1 MNRIGV
7 AIVGVNGA
15 VASTVIAG
23 VELMKRGLVPRIG
36 MVTERTDARIAE
48 SLTELLDFAPLES
61 LVFGGLGPAV
71 RERATRAR
79 CTTRCCPQHV
89 LEQVSAELERI
100 TPWPAVFSTTYVEK
114 LAGENVVQRQR
125 LPRGDRHPR
134 ARTSRPSRRR
144 NNLDRVVMVNLASTE
159 RFLEVQPVHQRPA
172 RVRGRPRRERPGHH
186 AGDAVLLRR
195 QQARHPVLQLHA
207 EPHQRP
213 GARRAGRA
221 RWATP
226 FAGMD
231 GKTGQ
236 TLLKTALASMFRA
249 RRLLI
254 EGWYSTNFLGNS
266 DGLVLDAPGSN
277 KTKVLSKSAV
287 LDSIVGYHVE
297 NHQVH
302 IHYYKPRG
310 DSKEAWDNID
320 IVGFAGIPMQIKVNF
335 LCQDSA
341 LAAPL
346 VIDLVR
352 LLDVA
357 KRAGERGIQRQ
368 LSMFF
373 KSPYHAPG
381 ETPVHDL
388 FKQEKLL
395 LDWAR
400 AHATRRRRRAPTAR
414 SRTRSRRRDGARRA
428 RRPRRDRALRR
439 DARRCSTRRAPR
451 LADRRRTTS
460 ARAVARVLD
469 RGILSGPFAPEAVA
483 LEEEF
488 ARVRR
493 RASTA
498 C

>member
-1 MNRIGV
+1 MKRIGV

-23 VELMKRGLVPRIG
+23 VELMKRGLAPRVG

-48 SLTELLDFAPLES
+48 SITELLDFAPLEN
-61 LVFGGLGPAV
+61 LVFAGWDLQLSNVYEGTLHHKVLPA
-71 RERATRAR
+71 
-79 CTTRCCPQHV
+79 HV
-89 LEQVSAELERI
+89 VEQVRPELERI
-100 TPWPAVFSTTYVEK
+100 KPWPAVFAKSYVGK
-114 LAGENVVQRQR
+114 LSGENVVTCNGMREEIAIIER
-125 LPRGDRHPR
+125 DLEGFRKAH
-134 ARTSRPSRRR
+134 A
-144 NNLDRVVMVNLASTE
+144 LDRVVMVNLASTE
-159 RFLEVQPVHQRPA
+159 RFLDVQPVHRDLRAFEAGLDANDPA
-172 RVRGRPRRERPGHH
+172 ITPAMRYFYAANR
-186 AGDAVLLRR
+186 LRIPYCNFTPSLTNVPALAE
-195 QQARHPVLQLHA
+195 QAN
-207 EPHQRP
+207 ET
-213 GARRAGRA
+213 GN
-221 RWATP
+221 P

-236 TLLKTALASMFRA
+236 TLLKTALASMLRA
-249 RRLLI
+249 RRLFI
-254 EGWYSTNFLGNS
+254 EGWYSTNVLGNS
-266 DGLVLDAPGSN
+266 DGLVLDDPSSN

-320 IVGFAGIPMQIKVNF
+320 IVGFAGVPMQIKVNF
-335 LCQDSA
+335 LCQDSV

-357 KRAGERGIQRQ
+357 KSAGERGIQRQ

-381 ETPVHDL
+381 EAPVHDL

-400 AHATRRRRRAPTAR
+400 SHANASAKPQPYTNGVKAHAE
-414 SRTRSRRRDGARRA
+414 RT
-428 RRPRRDRALRR
+428 P
-439 DARRCSTRRAPR
+439 
-451 LADRRRTTS
+451 
-460 ARAVARVLD
+460 
-469 RGILSGPFAPEAVA
+469 
-483 LEEEF
+483 
-488 ARVRR
+488 
-493 RASTA
+493 
-498 C
+498 

>member
-1 MNRIGV
+1 MSRIGV
-7 AIVGVNGA
+7 AIIGVNGA

-23 VELMKRGLVPRIG
+23 VELMKRGLVPRLG
-36 MVTERTDARIAE
+36 MVTEKTEARISE
-48 SLTELLDFAPLES
+48 SITEILDLAPLES
-61 LVFGGLGPAV
+61 LVFAGWDLQFASVYEGALEHKVLPVSLLDKV
-71 RERATRAR
+71 RG
-79 CTTRCCPQHV
+79 
-89 LEQVSAELERI
+89 ELEKIR
-100 TPWPAVFSTTYVEK
+100 PWPAVFAKKYVEK
-114 LAGENVVQRQR
+114 LDGKNVVGAGSHREEIKILEANLEAFKKAHGLER
-125 LPRGDRHPR
+125 L
-134 ARTSRPSRRR
+134 
-144 NNLDRVVMVNLASTE
+144 VVVNLASTE
-159 RFLEVQPVHQRPA
+159 RFLEVQPVHKDLRAFEAGLDASDPA
-172 RVRGRPRRERPGHH
+172 ITPAMRYFYVANKLQAPYCNFTPSLTNVPALDQH
-186 AGDAVLLRR
+186 ANEMGN
-195 QQARHPVLQLHA
+195 
-207 EPHQRP
+207 
-213 GARRAGRA
+213 
-221 RWATP
+221 P

-266 DGLVLDAPGSN
+266 DGLVLDAPSSN
-277 KTKVLSKSAV
+277 KTKVLSKAAV
-287 LDSIVGYHVE
+287 LDSIVGYQVN

-320 IVGFAGIPMQIKVNF
+320 IVGFAGIPMQMKINF

-357 KRAGERGIQRQ
+357 KRAGDRGIQRQ

-381 ETPVHDL
+381 ESPLHDL

-400 AHATRRRRRAPTAR
+400 AHAHNGNGRAAHTNGVKSHAEPT
-414 SRTRSRRRDGARRA
+414 
-428 RRPRRDRALRR
+428 P
-439 DARRCSTRRAPR
+439 
-451 LADRRRTTS
+451 
-460 ARAVARVLD
+460 
-469 RGILSGPFAPEAVA
+469 
-483 LEEEF
+483 
-488 ARVRR
+488 
-493 RASTA
+493 
-498 C
+498 

>member
-15 VASTVIAG
+15 VATTLIAG

-36 MVTERTDARIAE
+36 MVTERTNARIAE
-48 SLTELLDFAPLES
+48 SITELLDFAPLES
-61 LVFGGLGPAV
+61 LVFGGWDLRFDHCYGGALHHKVLPM
-71 RERATRAR
+71 
-79 CTTRCCPQHV
+79 HV
-89 LEQVSAELERI
+89 LESVRPELESIR
-100 TPWPAVFSTTYVEK
+100 PWAAVFANSYVQNMMGDHVVVARGYREQI
-114 LAGENVVQRQR
+114 AGLERDLEGFR
-125 LPRGDRHPR
+125 KSHG
-134 ARTSRPSRRR
+134 
-144 NNLDRVVMVNLASTE
+144 LDRVVMVNLASTE
-159 RFLEVQPVHQRPA
+159 SFLEVLPVHQDLRAFEAGLDANDPA
-172 RVRGRPRRERPGHH
+172 ITPAMRYFYTANKLQIPYCNFTPSLTNVP
-186 AGDAVLLRR
+186 ALDT
-195 QQARHPVLQLHA
+195 QAR
-207 EPHQRP
+207 EM
-213 GARRAGRA
+213 GN
-221 RWATP
+221 P

-254 EGWYSTNFLGNS
+254 EGWYSTNVLGNS
-266 DGLVLDAPGSN
+266 DGLVLDAPASN

-287 LDSIVGYHVE
+287 LDSIVGYHVA

-373 KSPYHAPG
+373 KSPYHSPEEA
-381 ETPVHDL
+381 PVHDL

-400 AHATRRRRRAPTAR
+400 THTMTR
-414 SRTRSRRRDGARRA
+414 G
-428 RRPRRDRALRR
+428 L
-439 DARRCSTRRAPR
+439 
-451 LADRRRTTS
+451 
-460 ARAVARVLD
+460 
-469 RGILSGPFAPEAVA
+469 
-483 LEEEF
+483 
-488 ARVRR
+488 
-493 RASTA
+493 ASTNGTTPHVEPA
-498 C
+498 P